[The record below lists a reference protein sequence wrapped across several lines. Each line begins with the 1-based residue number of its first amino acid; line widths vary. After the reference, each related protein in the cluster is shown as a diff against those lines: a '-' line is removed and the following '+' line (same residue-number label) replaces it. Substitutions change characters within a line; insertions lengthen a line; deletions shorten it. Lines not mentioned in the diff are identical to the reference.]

1 MSRGPVISTH
11 PEIGSFFD
19 AQFLEHRAYEV
30 DRVTA
35 LRQHFERDGFP
46 THVEIGANRGA
57 FIEGIGATIAPQP
70 VLGIE
75 WKLKHVRRAET
86 RVGKRG
92 LTNVSMLAADAKMAI
107 PILFEPE
114 TLDAVYV
121 LFPDPWWK
129 ARHLSRR
136 LLDPVFLRVLA
147 RRLRPG
153 GRLYLKSDVFDYLYW
168 VRASVEASGAFQPLP
183 PERWPDESLW
193 TLSTRERKCMRAA
206 IPFGRGYYEK
216 HPEFAGTLPVT
227 PERLED
233 FPVPEEIDP
242 IAIIQGRPPIDKE
255 EQARQAEARREA
267 VREAVED

>member
-1 MSRGPVISTH
+1 MISTY

-19 AQFLEHRAYEV
+19 SVFLGHRAYEAE
-30 DRVTA
+30 RVTE
-35 LRQHFERDGFP
+35 LRAWFDEVGTPSHL
-46 THVEIGANRGA
+46 EIGANRGA
-57 FIEGIGATIAPQP
+57 FIEGIGATVAPDP

-75 WKLKHVRRAET
+75 WKIKHVRRAES
-86 RVGKRG
+86 RLAKRG
-92 LTNVSMLAADAKMAI
+92 LTNVSMLAADAKLAV
-107 PILFEPE
+107 PLLFESE
-114 TLDAVYV
+114 QLDVIYV

-129 ARHLSRR
+129 ARHVSRR

-168 VRASVEASGAFQPLP
+168 VRASVEASGAFLPLP
-183 PERWPDESLW
+183 PERWPDESTW

-216 HPEFAGTLPVT
+216 NPDFDGTLPSS
-227 PERLED
+227 PELLED

-255 EQARQAEARREA
+255 EQARQAEARKAGGAEG
-267 VREAVED
+267 